1 MVCSTL
7 TNSLAKRAYL
17 STLANPPAV
26 FTSPT
31 ADTSATI
38 RPYDGPDA
46 QQIIAQVNARGN
58 GNARRQNSIAIPNNK
73 PRGPASALSVDT
85 PAAAAGA
92 SAAGNGREGSPTLPS
107 LPSHPTLDSLI
118 SSTLEGANDPAIVA
132 ALPASN
138 GARIGDPGKRMIA
151 AGLGVRHPS
160 LGARP
165 VGTVAE

>member
-1 MVCSTL
+1 MIFV
-7 TNSLAKRAYL
+7 AKRAYL

-26 FTSPT
+26 FSSPT
-31 ADTSATI
+31 SDTSATI

-58 GNARRQNSIAIPNNK
+58 GANRRQNSIAIPNNK

-92 SAAGNGREGSPTLPS
+92 SAAGGNREGSPTLPS

-118 SSTLEGANDPAIVA
+118 SSTLEGADPAIVA
-132 ALPASN
+132 AQPASN